1 MSGVRLRR
9 RGRCET
15 KVPPPVSSAP
25 SAAVNTLG
33 RRELIAMVACLIAIN
48 ALAIDIM
55 LPGMQQIGAT
65 LGEPD
70 ENRRQLIV
78 TAYLLGF
85 GGMQLVFGPLSDRFG
100 RRAPLLV
107 GLTIYALAAIA
118 AVFVRTFDSLLWL
131 RLLQGSG
138 AAASVVISVAFVRD
152 RFGGRQMAE
161 IMSLVMMVFMGAPIV
176 APAIGQAIMMLGDW
190 RLVFVFMAAAG
201 AAVAVWVLMRMP
213 ETLKPEH
220 RRPFT
225 AVSVLSGFGYV
236 FTTRTSICYILAT
249 AMVLGALFGFIN
261 TAQQIYV
268 GIYGLGPWFP
278 AVFAAVAVCMSFGS
292 LTNARLVGRLGMRRM
307 SHAALVCFVLFSGT
321 IAVLASFGPVPFP
334 VFIALFACTMFVFS
348 GIGSNFGALSMEPLG
363 HVAGT
368 AASAQGSIQTVGGA
382 IIGAL
387 IGQSFDGTVTPIML
401 GFACLG
407 TLSLGFVL
415 IAERG
420 RLFGTGAPKP

>member
-1 MSGVRLRR
+1 
-9 RGRCET
+9 
-15 KVPPPVSSAP
+15 
-25 SAAVNTLG
+25 
-33 RRELIAMVACLIAIN
+33 MVACLIAIN

-85 GGMQLVFGPLSDRFG
+85 GGMQLLFGPLSDRFG
-100 RRAPLLV
+100 RRRPLLV
-107 GLTIYALAAIA
+107 GLSIYALAAIA
-118 AVFVRTFDSLLWL
+118 AVFVRTFDSLLLL

-161 IMSLVMMVFMGAPIV
+161 VMSLVMMVFMVIPVI
-176 APAIGQAIMMLGDW
+176 APALGQAIMAVGDW
-190 RLVFVFMAAAG
+190 RLVFVFMAG
-201 AAVAVWVLMRMP
+201 AAAVVAVWVFIRMP
-213 ETLKPEH
+213 ETLKPEN
-220 RRPFT
+220 RRPLT
-225 AVSVLSGFGYV
+225 PGSIIAGFGYV
-236 FTTRTSICYILAT
+236 VTNRASICYILAT

-292 LTNARLVGRLGMRRM
+292 LTNARLVGRFGMRRM
-307 SHAALVCFVLFSGT
+307 SHTALLCFVAFSGT
-321 IAVLASFGPVPFP
+321 IAVLAFLGPVPFP
-334 VFIALFACTMFVFS
+334 VFIGLFACTMFVFS
-348 GIGSNFGALSMEPLG
+348 GIGSNFGALAMEPLG

-368 AASAQGSIQTVGGA
+368 AASAQGSIQTMGGA
-382 IIGAL
+382 LIGAL
-387 IGQSFDGTVTPIML
+387 IGQSFDGTVAPVML

-407 TLSLGFVL
+407 LLSITFVL

-420 RLFGTGAPKP
+420 RLFGVGAAKV